1 MIFWLIAALM
11 TVAALAMVL
20 VPLVRSHRLAPRR
33 VEFDLAIYR
42 DQLHELESDRARDLV
57 GEDQSEAA
65 RLEIQRRMLAAS
77 NKDSHQA
84 PPAETA
90 VSTRPWL
97 MMAAIGIAIPA
108 LALVLYLV
116 WGSPG
121 MPDQPFSGVAQDGGG
136 VAGEDMAGQSIE
148 AVIANLAKRL
158 EQDPN
163 NLQDWVLLG
172 RSLIAIERYAEAVQA
187 LRTAAKLSGDDPD
200 IASSMAEAMVFAAGE
215 MVTPEAQAAFESVL
229 TLRADDAAAQYYLG
243 MALAQKG
250 RPAEALKMW
259 RKLASETPSD
269 APWRQDL
276 VTLMQRAAEESGVEL
291 GEIPAAPALVTESA
305 APGPSQEDMA
315 AAADM
320 TPEERQEMIS
330 SMVAR
335 LAERLKDEPD
345 NLAGWQR
352 LANAYRVL
360 GENEKAEEA
369 ERRIAQLEGGL
380 GGGSVAG
387 SGPSAKEMAAARE
400 MSAEERTEMVA
411 TMVARLAEHLE
422 KNPDDLQGWMRLGR
436 SYSVLLRHT
445 EARDAYARAAE
456 LAPDD
461 TAVLGEYARAIMNAA
476 GEVSEFPAPAIAVYR
491 YIIELAPEDKEA
503 LWFLGYAEAASGSAA
518 GAREYWTRLLELLP
532 DAGPNRE
539 AVEQALQAL

>member
-291 GEIPAAPALVTESA
+291 GKIPAAPALVTESA

-330 SMVAR
+330 SMIAR

-380 GGGSVAG
+380 GGGSVAE

>member
-330 SMVAR
+330 SMIAR

-380 GGGSVAG
+380 GGGSVAE

>member
-121 MPDQPFSGVAQDGGG
+121 MPDQPFSGVAQDSGG

>member
-387 SGPSAKEMAAARE
+387 SGPRDRK
-400 MSAEERTEMVA
+400 
-411 TMVARLAEHLE
+411 
-422 KNPDDLQGWMRLGR
+422 
-436 SYSVLLRHT
+436 SV
-445 EARDAYARAAE
+445 
-456 LAPDD
+456 
-461 TAVLGEYARAIMNAA
+461 V
-476 GEVSEFPAPAIAVYR
+476 
-491 YIIELAPEDKEA
+491 
-503 LWFLGYAEAASGSAA
+503 
-518 GAREYWTRLLELLP
+518 
-532 DAGPNRE
+532 
-539 AVEQALQAL
+539 